1 MRDDIKQQVRELIE
15 ENKNL
20 RYTNRQLL
28 KNLTDLKYENAVL
41 QMVNQRLEAEIQ
53 KMKGEDNHDK

>member
-1 MRDDIKQQVRELIE
+1 MKDDIKQQVRELIE

-28 KNLTDLKYENAVL
+28 KSLTDQKYENAVL

-53 KMKGEDNHDK
+53 KMKGEEDHDK

>member
-1 MRDDIKQQVRELIE
+1 MKDDIKQQVRELIE

-28 KNLTDLKYENAVL
+28 KSLTDQKYENAVL
-41 QMVNQRLEAEIQ
+41 QMVNNRLEAEIL
-53 KMKGEDNHDK
+53 KLKGGQEND

>member
-15 ENKNL
+15 DNKNL
-20 RYTNRQLL
+20 IYTNRQLL
-28 KNLTDLKYENAVL
+28 KSLTDQKYENAVL

-53 KMKGEDNHDK
+53 KMKGEEDHDK

>member
-1 MRDDIKQQVRELIE
+1 MKDDIKQQVRELVE

-28 KNLTDLKYENAVL
+28 KSLTDQKYENAVL

>member
-28 KNLTDLKYENAVL
+28 KSLTDQKYENAVL
-41 QMVNQRLEAEIQ
+41 QMVNQRLEAEIE
-53 KMKGEDNHDK
+53 KMKGEEDHDK

>member
-20 RYTNRQLL
+20 IYTNRQLL
-28 KNLTDLKYENAVL
+28 KSLTDQKYENAVL

-53 KMKGEDNHDK
+53 KMKGEEDHDK

>member
-1 MRDDIKQQVRELIE
+1 MKDDIKQQVRELIE

-20 RYTNRQLL
+20 RFTNRQLL
-28 KNLTDLKYENAVL
+28 KSLTDQKYENAVL

-53 KMKGEDNHDK
+53 KMKGEENDK

>member
-1 MRDDIKQQVRELIE
+1 MKDDIKQQVRELIE

-20 RYTNRQLL
+20 RFTNRQLL
-28 KNLTDLKYENAVL
+28 KSLTDQKYENAVL

>member
-28 KNLTDLKYENAVL
+28 KSLTDQKYENAVL

-53 KMKGEDNHDK
+53 KMKGEEDHDK

>member
-1 MRDDIKQQVRELIE
+1 MKDDIKQQVRELIE

-20 RYTNRQLL
+20 KYTNRQLL

-41 QMVNQRLEAEIQ
+41 QMVNNRLEAEIQ
-53 KMKGEDNHDK
+53 KMKGEENDK

>member
-15 ENKNL
+15 ENRNL

-28 KNLTDLKYENAVL
+28 KSLTDQKYENAVL

-53 KMKGEDNHDK
+53 KMKGEENDK

>member
-1 MRDDIKQQVRELIE
+1 MKDDIKQQVRELIE

-28 KNLTDLKYENAVL
+28 KSLTDQKYENAVL
-41 QMVNQRLEAEIQ
+41 QMVNQRLEAEIE
-53 KMKGEDNHDK
+53 KMKGEEDHDK

>member
-1 MRDDIKQQVRELIE
+1 MKDDIKQQVRELIE

-28 KNLTDLKYENAVL
+28 KSLTDQKYENAVL

-53 KMKGEDNHDK
+53 KMKGEEHDK

>member
-1 MRDDIKQQVRELIE
+1 MRDDIKQQIKELIE
-15 ENKNL
+15 ENRNL

-28 KNLTDLKYENAVL
+28 KSLTDQKYENAVL

-53 KMKGEDNHDK
+53 KMKGEEDHDK

>member
-1 MRDDIKQQVRELIE
+1 MRDDIKQQVRELVE
-15 ENKNL
+15 ENRNL

-28 KNLTDLKYENAVL
+28 KSLTDQKYENAVL

-53 KMKGEDNHDK
+53 KMKGEEDHDK

>member
-28 KNLTDLKYENAVL
+28 KSLTDQKYENAVL
-41 QMVNQRLEAEIQ
+41 QMVNQRLEAEI
-53 KMKGEDNHDK
+53 

>member
-1 MRDDIKQQVRELIE
+1 MKDDIKQQVRELIE

-28 KNLTDLKYENAVL
+28 KSLTDQKYENAVL
-41 QMVNQRLEAEIQ
+41 RMVNQRLEAEIQ

>member
-1 MRDDIKQQVRELIE
+1 MKDDIKQQVRELVE

-28 KNLTDLKYENAVL
+28 KSLTDQKYENAVL
-41 QMVNQRLEAEIQ
+41 QMVNNRLEAEIQ
-53 KMKGEDNHDK
+53 KLKGEEHDK

>member
-1 MRDDIKQQVRELIE
+1 MKDDIKQQVRELIE

-28 KNLTDLKYENAVL
+28 KSLTDQKYENAVL

-53 KMKGEDNHDK
+53 KMKGEEQDK

>member
-1 MRDDIKQQVRELIE
+1 MKDDIKQQVRELIE

-28 KNLTDLKYENAVL
+28 KSLTDQKYENAVL

>member
-28 KNLTDLKYENAVL
+28 KSLTDQKYENAVL

-53 KMKGEDNHDK
+53 KMKGEEEHDK